1 MNLERRPKTPLTNLE
16 RQPKAIVVYFLL
28 GGLPAEPGVD
38 GGPLFD
44 PPSPTVSDAGSPK
57 VSDAGSPT
65 LALLTSLASMSTSFS
80 AALVRKRMKPVD
92 NDIMISLG

>member
-44 PPSPTVSDAGSPK
+44 PPSPTVSDAGS
-57 VSDAGSPT
+57 ST
-65 LALLTSLASMSTSFS
+65 LALLTSLASISTSFS
-80 AALVRKRMKPVD
+80 AALDRKRMMPVD
-92 NDIMISLG
+92 SDIVISLG